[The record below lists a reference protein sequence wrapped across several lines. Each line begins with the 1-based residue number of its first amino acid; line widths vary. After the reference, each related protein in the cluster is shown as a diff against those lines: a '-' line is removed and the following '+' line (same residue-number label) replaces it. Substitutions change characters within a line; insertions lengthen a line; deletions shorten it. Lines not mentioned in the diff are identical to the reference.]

1 MIAKCNW
8 DSKRCRQLASEIMKI
23 IDEIKTHKKN
33 KLKKI
38 NKDREEKKGGT
49 EAIVKVWELHD
60 FVVRLSQVF
69 SN

>member
-1 MIAKCNW
+1 MKEKDVIQGVLQ

-38 NKDREEKKGGT
+38 NKDRKEKKGGT
-49 EAIVKVWELHD
+49 EAIVKV
-60 FVVRLSQVF
+60 
-69 SN
+69 